1 MSMGYTIEWDD
12 WYAYQHAQ
20 EVATSMLSVAQ
31 RILENG
37 RESVKEDTRDY
48 MTREFVSLL
57 DGYGVPFEVV
67 VRQWLRR
74 QVYQQKMAEE
84 HAEQVI
90 AALDL
95 LTAEPKQ
102 EHCDSDIP
110 IHGIIS

>member
-1 MSMGYTIEWDD
+1 MSTGYTIEWED
-12 WYAYQHAQ
+12 WHAYQQLHDLS
-20 EVATSMLSVAQ
+20 ENLHNVACYV
-31 RILENG
+31 LEHG
-37 RESVKEDTRDY
+37 RGAVDDDKRAY

-57 DGYGVPFEVV
+57 DGYGVPLKDV

-74 QVYQQKMAEE
+74 QVYQQKMTEE

-95 LTAEPKQ
+95 LTAESKQ